1 QETQPLRRQLSREK
15 IDACRV
21 AAWSGEVGDKTEL
34 DRVIADSEDDR
45 NRRGCRSGGEC
56 RRRGAGRDD
65 HGYPA
70 ADQIGHQIRK
80 SIVVAFGRPDLDCNV
95 LAQNI
100 TAFTKALME
109 RGQAARRIDNVNK
122 PDHGQ
127 RRLLRPRHE
136 RPRCRAAEKRDEIA
150 PTYHSIT
157 SSARA
162 SSVAGTSRP
171 SAFAVL
177 RFMIISNLVGNSTG
191 RSAGLSALR
200 MRPA

>member
-1 QETQPLRRQLSREK
+1 
-15 IDACRV
+15 DACRV

-122 PDHGQ
+122 PDHRQ

-136 RPRCRAAEKRDEIA
+136 RPRCRAAEKRDEVA
-150 PTYHSIT
+150 TAAHSIT

-162 SSVAGTSRP
+162 SSLSGTCRRR
-171 SAFAVL
+171 AFAMPRL
-177 RFMIISNLVGNSTG
+177 MTSSNLVSCTTG
-191 RSAGLSALR
+191 RSAGFSPLR
-200 MRPA
+200 IRP